1 MPAKKRQPSSPP
13 ESVEPIP
20 AEALEPKVPRSAD
33 GATARCKKELEAVKA
48 DLGEAKRKASY
59 LDALPTPVLAIDTD
73 FTITYANRKTAKLL
87 EKGLNEIVGRK
98 CYELF
103 QTYHCQS
110 QECRCAQAM
119 SEDGVFT
126 GDTEASLPSGSAS
139 IRYTASP
146 LKDAEGNIIGALEY
160 IVDISK
166 ETQIADSIQELMEAA
181 AAGQL
186 SQRAD
191 ITRFEGN
198 YQTIVRSINSLID
211 IFVGAINRA
220 IEYIGKIAS
229 GEIPARITDD
239 YNGDFNKI
247 RDGLNGCIEA
257 VGALVADARMMAAA
271 ATEGRLDVR
280 ADASKHRGD
289 YQKVI
294 QGFNETLDAV
304 INPLREAA
312 SYINRISKGDI
323 PNKITTEYKGDFN
336 EIRNNLNVL
345 IDSLNAVTAIAIQI
359 AEGDLTVRVQPR
371 SGEDHLL
378 RAFAQMT
385 ENLSTV
391 VGKVKESASQ
401 LARASEQLAV
411 AAKQAGQATQQVAST
426 AQEMAKGAGDQA
438 ATAQQSAQIMQ
449 QLAQIIEQVAQGS
462 RDQAEGVGKASSSIS
477 EISTSMEAM
486 AKSANAAAEGSKT
499 AAEAADKG
507 ANKAKQTVE
516 GMERITA
523 TVDDASAKVT
533 KLGTQSEE
541 IGKIVAVIDD
551 IAAQTNLLAL
561 NAAIEA
567 ARAGEHGRGFAVVS
581 DEVRKLAE
589 RTASATKEI
598 ADLIRNIQK
607 GVAEAVKAMQEGA
620 QEVKDGYR
628 LASEAGDALEDI
640 LQATAAVSNQIE
652 QISAGAEQISAS
664 TNELVSI
671 IDGVGSIT
679 EMNTAAA
686 QQMASTSEEV
696 GRSIESVAGVAE
708 ENSAATEQVSAA
720 AEEMGAQVDEIIV
733 STQTL
738 KDMASMLQEVI
749 SAFKLEQETLSKEAA
764 GAAPR

>member
-1 MPAKKRQPSSPP
+1 MPARKRTPSQEPQN
-13 ESVEPIP
+13 VEAMP
-20 AEALEPKVPRSAD
+20 AEAPEPKAPKSAE
-33 GATARCKKELEAVKA
+33 GAAARCKKELEAVKA
-48 DLGEAKRKASY
+48 ELGEAKQKASY
-59 LDALPTPVLAIDTD
+59 LDALPTPVVAIDTD
-73 FTITYANRKTAKLL
+73 FTVTYVNRKTVKMLG
-87 EKGLNEIVGRK
+87 KGVNEIMGRK

-103 QTYHCQS
+103 QTYHCQT

-119 SEDGVFT
+119 TEDGVFT
-126 GDTEASLPSGSAS
+126 GDTEASLPSGSMS
-139 IRYTASP
+139 IRYTATP
-146 LKDAEGNIIGALEY
+146 LKDAEGDIIGALEY

-186 SQRAD
+186 SKRAD
-191 ITRFEGN
+191 VARFEGN

-211 IFVGAINRA
+211 IFVGAINNA
-220 IEYIGKIAS
+220 TTYIGRIAS

-239 YNGDFNKI
+239 YGGDFNKI

-257 VGALVADARMMAAA
+257 VGALVADARMLAAA

-280 ADASKHRGD
+280 ADASQHRGD

-294 QGFNETLDAV
+294 QGFNDTLDAV
-304 INPLREAA
+304 INPLRAAA

-323 PNKITTEYKGDFN
+323 PDKITEEYKGDFN

-345 IDSLNAVTAIAIQI
+345 IDALNAVTAIAIQI

-371 SGEDHLL
+371 SAEDHLL

-391 VGKVKESASQ
+391 VGKVKESAAQ

-462 RDQAEGVGKASSSIS
+462 RDQAEGVGKASSAIS

-499 AAEAADKG
+499 AADAAGKG
-507 ANKAKQTVE
+507 ADKAKQTVE

-708 ENSAATEQVSAA
+708 ENSAATEEVSAA

-738 KDMASMLQEVI
+738 KDMAAMLQQVI
-749 SAFKLEQETLSKEAA
+749 SAFKLEQDMRSKETA
-764 GAAPR
+764 GASR

>member
-1 MPAKKRQPSSPP
+1 MPAKKKLSSPQITD
-13 ESVEPIP
+13 VEAMP
-20 AEALEPKVPRSAD
+20 AEAPPAKAPKSTEG
-33 GATARCKKELEAVKA
+33 GATKCKKELESLRAE
-48 DLGEAKRKASY
+48 LGEAKQKGMY
-59 LDALPTPVLAIDTD
+59 LDALPTPVVAIDTD
-73 FTITYANRKTAKLL
+73 FTITYVNRKTAKMLG
-87 EKGLNEIVGRK
+87 KATSEIVGHK

-110 QECRCAQAM
+110 KECRCAQAM

-126 GDTEASLPSGSAS
+126 GDTEASLPSGPMS
-139 IRYTASP
+139 IRYTATP

-186 SQRAD
+186 TARAD
-191 ITRFEGN
+191 IAKFEGN
-198 YQTIVRSINSLID
+198 YQTIVRSINALID

-229 GEIPARITDD
+229 GEIPAKITED

-257 VGALVADARMMAAA
+257 VGALVTDARMLAEA

-280 ADASKHRGD
+280 ADAAKHRGD

-294 QGFNETLDAV
+294 QGFNDTLDAV
-304 INPLREAA
+304 INPLRAA
-312 SYINRISKGDI
+312 AAYINRISKGDI
-323 PNKITTEYKGDFN
+323 PEKITTEYKGDFN

-345 IDSLNAVTAIAIQI
+345 IDSLNAVTAIAIRI

-371 SGEDHLL
+371 SEEDHLL

-385 ENLSTV
+385 ENLIMV
-391 VGKVKESASQ
+391 VGKVKESANQ

-462 RDQAEGVGKASSSIS
+462 RDQAEGVGKASSAIS

-499 AAEAADKG
+499 AAEAAGKG
-507 ANKAKQTVE
+507 ADKARQTVE

-533 KLGTQSEE
+533 RLGTQSEE

-640 LQATAAVSNQIE
+640 LKATAAVSNQIE

-696 GRSIESVAGVAE
+696 GKSIESVAGVAE

-738 KDMASMLQEVI
+738 KDMATMLQEAI
-749 SAFKLEQETLSKEAA
+749 SAFKLEQERLSKEAA
-764 GAAPR
+764 LASR